1 MNSTLIGF
9 GLVVLDLDVPLETSG
24 RLKRNSTACLG
35 AIPRTL
41 EPIVLGCALNTGIF
55 ESFSSNSKAQP
66 C

>member
-1 MNSTLIGF
+1 M
-9 GLVVLDLDVPLETSG
+9 VLDLDVPLETSG
-24 RLKRNSTACLG
+24 RLKRNSAACLG

-55 ESFSSNSKAQP
+55 ESSSSNSKAQP